1 LAELKSMLNMGTDDL
16 TEGSVEPAAPVGD
29 AVPDQFSTPAL
40 AASAPPPPAEPT
52 VEVVDEAEVPEAAKD
67 QDQAGKA

>member
-1 LAELKSMLNMGTDDL
+1 
-16 TEGSVEPAAPVGD
+16 
-29 AVPDQFSTPAL
+29 VPDQFSTPAL